1 MHVDDRSPAMPLVRN
16 TTAATRSRAD
26 APVVVIGGD
35 GVPLSTI
42 TRHSERPAGDAAL
55 VVVAVTGDVDQDSAP
70 TLRATLIAALEGNP
84 QVCCDVSAVAFFGAA
99 GARALLDAHRLA
111 RAKGAAF
118 SVRGARGL
126 TRKILR
132 YVGLPATV

>member
-1 MHVDDRSPAMPLVRN
+1 
-16 TTAATRSRAD
+16 
-26 APVVVIGGD
+26 VVIGGD

-42 TRHSERPAGDAAL
+42 TRHTEHPAGDAAL

-70 TLRATLIAALEGNP
+70 TLRATLIASLQGNP
-84 QVCCDVSAVAFFGAA
+84 QVCCDVSAVTFFGAA

-118 SVRGARGL
+118 AVRGAHGFTL
-126 TRKILR
+126 KVLGS
-132 YVGLPATV
+132 VGLPATV